1 MSWGWSWTM
10 GLDRYLQGSVAS
22 LLEIPWRL
30 VHQPTA
36 AFSRRRKDG
45 PNSSRSCRPMSNSEL
60 HAQDNILQKL
70 QKQSLYNPIP
80 PEQAKGGGIL
90 PSLQLRRFLFSIS
103 YLTRKDD

>member
-1 MSWGWSWTM
+1 MPNI
-10 GLDRYLQGSVAS
+10 
-22 LLEIPWRL
+22 EIPRNSFSPSYRWYSSLKYRFGKS

-36 AFSRRRKDG
+36 AFSRRRKDV

-90 PSLQLRRFLFSIS
+90 PSFSLYNFAGSSFPSLI
-103 YLTRKDD
+103 